1 MDSREY
7 ARTVWNSRRGMHE
20 IDVMLDPFVK
30 EDLLGLDEKRQ
41 REYVRLFLVR
51 GADAED
57 EETRDIVGVIRECH
71 LRRMRKAE
79 KEGLPEEQ

>member
-1 MDSREY
+1 MTEY
-7 ARTVWNSRRGMHE
+7 
-20 IDVMLDPFVK
+20 
-30 EDLLGLDEKRQ
+30 
-41 REYVRLFLVR
+41 LVPTCD
-51 GADAED
+51 ADAED

>member
-30 EDLLGLDEKRQ
+30 EDLLGL
-41 REYVRLFLVR
+41 
-51 GADAED
+51 
-57 EETRDIVGVIRECH
+57 IRECH